1 MVREIEFRAW
11 LKQEKKMVEVKEI
24 IFAPEKQIA
33 YDAEYRNGKSLPF
46 HYLNYKL
53 FNDIELMQY
62 TGLKD
67 KNGVKIFEG
76 DIVKCGKKI
85 AVVKYGYHNCGC
97 CHDVYGFTVLD
108 KNGVTDAFSFGY
120 CEVIGNIYENKE
132 LLENA

>member
-1 MVREIEFRAW
+1 MGREIEFRAW
-11 LKQEKKMVEVKEI
+11 LKDEKEMIEVKAIDFDENSNVI
-24 IFAPEKQIA
+24 CVNYPKGKA
-33 YDAEYRNGKSLPF
+33 YSGYDGDN
-46 HYLNYKL
+46 
-53 FNDIELMQY
+53 IELMQF

-76 DIVKCGKKI
+76 DIVKCSKKI

-108 KNGVTDAFSFGY
+108 KNGVTDAFPFEY